1 MIGGIIAC
9 VQMSHLTWQTRS
21 LLLTVVVDFVIITV
35 FCCLVM
41 CDWWH
46 HCLCANVPLYVE
58 NKSLLLIVVV
68 DFVVL
73 FIVTVFRCLVM

>member
-21 LLLTVVVDFVIITV
+21 LLLPVVVDFVIITV

-41 CDWWH
+41 CDRWH

-58 NKSLLLIVVV
+58 NKKSIVVV

>member
-41 CDWWH
+41 CDRWH

-58 NKSLLLIVVV
+58 NKKYFTSLLLLLTLLSCSLLPSSVAW
-68 DFVVL
+68 
-73 FIVTVFRCLVM
+73 